1 MDRLF
6 RLLVLLLI
14 PFAAVSGQ
22 NSPQPLPAR
31 AQPTGPA
38 TDSSTPAT
46 PSANRT
52 ITLDVQVA
60 DKSGAPIRGLQQ
72 QDFILLDDKEPQKIV
87 SFQAVSSATPAADD
101 PPIEIVLI
109 VDAVNAPLDTVTY
122 ERDQIKKFL
131 LQNGGELARPVA
143 LIVFSDG
150 GTKVMKGS
158 SRDGNALAAL
168 FDQYETGLR
177 SITKA
182 QGFYGAEERFELS
195 LKAIDSFVASEGKLP
210 GRKLM
215 IWVSPGW
222 PLLSGRN
229 VELSSKNEQA
239 IFNSIVAD
247 SSALSQARIMLYSV
261 DPLGSADAAS
271 NHFYE
276 EFLKGITS
284 PSQVRPGNISL
295 QVLAIQSGGRVLSST
310 NDLAAAI
317 ATCAT
322 DAGDYYVLSFDAH
335 LSQKPNEY
343 HSIEIKVEKP
353 GATTRARTGYYAQ
366 P

>member
-6 RLLVLLLI
+6 RLLFLLLI

-22 NSPQPLPAR
+22 DSPQPFPVP
-31 AQPTGPA
+31 AQPAGP
-38 TDSSTPAT
+38 TTPLSNPANQT
-46 PSANRT
+46 ANREM
-52 ITLDVQVA
+52 TLDVQVA
-60 DKSGAPIRGLQQ
+60 DKSGTALRGLRRE
-72 QDFILLDDKEPQKIV
+72 DFALFDNKQPPKIV
-87 SFQAVSSATPAADD
+87 SFQAVDGAAPAASD
-101 PPIEIVLI
+101 PPVEIILVI
-109 VDAVNAPLDTVTY
+109 DAVNASFDTVTY

-131 LQNGGELARPVA
+131 QQNGGDLPRPVA

-177 SITKA
+177 SITQA

-229 VELSSKNEQA
+229 VELSSKNAQA

-247 SSALSQARIMLYSV
+247 STALSQARITLYSV

-276 EFLKGITS
+276 EFLKGVTS

-295 QVLAIQSGGRVLSST
+295 QVLAIQNGGRVLNST
-310 NDLAAAI
+310 NDLATAI
-317 ATCAT
+317 AACAA
-322 DAGDYYVLSFDAH
+322 DAGNYYILSFDART
-335 LSQKPNEY
+335 SQKANEY

-353 GATTRARTGYYAQ
+353 GAMVRTRTGYYAQ